1 MSDMQREM
9 QRPPE
14 RFLAPRRERL
24 DRLVAE
30 ALPAISRAH
39 AQRLIEQGHVTVAGV
54 VVSRASAVV
63 EAAAVIEVTSPA
75 VVSMPGA
82 AEVPLRVLYEDEHVL
97 VIDKQPGIIL
107 HAVPGVPGITMVDV
121 VRAHYPDAIDLQEG
135 DRAGV
140 VHRLDRDTTGVL
152 AYAKTTIARDTLKD
166 QWRARETSKQY
177 IAIVEGIVEPAAG
190 IVDAPL
196 GPDPND
202 QRRRAVVE
210 VGDSAYT
217 EYRVREQY
225 GDEAALLDVTIRTG
239 RTHQIRVHLE
249 ALGYPVLGDTLYGH
263 RSELIARQA
272 LHASRLG
279 FRLPSTD
286 EYREFE
292 APLPDDM
299 RAAIATLRER
309 HGVLAQ
315 GAGSRRR

>member
-1 MSDMQREM
+1 MSEHSS
-9 QRPPE
+9 
-14 RFLAPRRERL
+14 FLASRRDRL

-30 ALPAISRAH
+30 ALPAISRAQ
-39 AQRLIEQGHVTVAGV
+39 AQRLIEQGHVTVGDV
-54 VVSRASAVV
+54 VVARASTVV
-63 EAAAVIEVTSPA
+63 DAAAAVEVAQPAAVSP
-75 VVSMPGA
+75 PGA

-107 HAVPGVPGITMVDV
+107 HSVPGVPGITMVDV

-152 AYAKTTIARDTLKD
+152 AYAKTATAQDLLKD

-177 IAIVEGIVEPAAG
+177 IAIVEGAVEPAAG

-225 GDEAALLDVTIRTG
+225 GEEAALLDVTIRTG

-249 ALGYPVLGDTLYGH
+249 ALGYPVLGDTLYGR
-263 RSELIARQA
+263 RSDLIGRQA

-292 APLPDDM
+292 APLPADM
-299 RAAIATLRER
+299 RAALAALRER
-309 HGVLAQ
+309 HGAPFLQRGEAL
-315 GAGSRRR
+315 GGRGR